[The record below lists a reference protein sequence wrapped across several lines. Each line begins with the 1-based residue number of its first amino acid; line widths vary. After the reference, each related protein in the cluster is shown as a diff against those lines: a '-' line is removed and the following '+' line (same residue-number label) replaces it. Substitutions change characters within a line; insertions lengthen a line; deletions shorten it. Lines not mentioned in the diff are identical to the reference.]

1 MSRDLGQ
8 TFTSISNNVNST
20 HEYLWYG
27 YIYNL
32 IPLFLVSLF
41 SCLLLSSVSSLLGV
55 SCLTI
60 QTLAQYITM
69 SIIPMTIHVSLSL
82 LHVFDDVC
90 MILLPVQVCMYIM
103 FVSFPND
110 VKCLHSLCIYCHAHV
125 L

>member
-41 SCLLLSSVSSLLGV
+41 SCLLLSSVSSL
-55 SCLTI
+55 
-60 QTLAQYITM
+60 
-69 SIIPMTIHVSLSL
+69 SLSFRG
-82 LHVFDDVC
+82 VMPYDTDPSTIYYNVDN
-90 MILLPVQVCMYIM
+90 
-103 FVSFPND
+103 PND
-110 VKCLHSLCIYCHAHV
+110 HTCESLSSACV
-125 L
+125 